1 MATVLVVDDE
11 PQVRHALRR
20 ALEGEGDRVL
30 SAATGTEAVDLAA
43 AETPDLVVLDLW
55 LPDIDGVEVVRRLR
69 TWLDVPI
76 LILSGDSDTERKV
89 DALDSGADDF
99 LAKPFGFPE
108 LTARLRALKRRTV
121 RDQADRRLSFGRLVV
136 DLPRGAAE
144 LDGGLLRLTPTEWQL
159 LEAMVT
165 HPGKLLTHRWLL
177 ARVWGDQHGDESRQ
191 ALRTHIR
198 SLRSKIGDDAG
209 TPSYLRTE
217 SGAGYRWLPE
227 PQRSEN
233 SDGTNADPA
242 GPAAPQAAVGSRAVA
257 LHDINNVLT
266 ALHLSLHV
274 AIDGTGRLAA
284 DGQHP
289 DDVERIASQLRR
301 SVRLVDRAGELAQSL
316 RQVWHDGEP
325 PLDE

>member
-1 MATVLVVDDE
+1 
-11 PQVRHALRR
+11 
-20 ALEGEGDRVL
+20 
-30 SAATGTEAVDLAA
+30 
-43 AETPDLVVLDLW
+43 
-55 LPDIDGVEVVRRLR
+55 
-69 TWLDVPI
+69 
-76 LILSGDSDTERKV
+76 
-89 DALDSGADDF
+89 
-99 LAKPFGFPE
+99 
-108 LTARLRALKRRTV
+108 
-121 RDQADRRLSFGRLVV
+121 
-136 DLPRGAAE
+136 
-144 LDGGLLRLTPTEWQL
+144 
-159 LEAMVT
+159 MVT

-233 SDGTNADPA
+233 GDGTQAEPA

-274 AIDGTGRLAA
+274 ALDGTGRLAA
-284 DGQHP
+284 DGSTRTTSSGSP
-289 DDVERIASQLRR
+289 PSCDVVFDSSTAPASWRR
-301 SVRLVDRAGELAQSL
+301 ACDRCGTTES
-316 RQVWHDGEP
+316 RPRTSEGVGGGSP
-325 PLDE
+325 GRG

>member
-99 LAKPFGFPE
+99 LRQALRVPGADGPAAGPE
-108 LTARLRALKRRTV
+108 AAHGPRPGGPSAVVRPAGRR
-121 RDQADRRLSFGRLVV
+121 
-136 DLPRGAAE
+136 PPPGAAE

-233 SDGTNADPA
+233 GDGTQPDPA